1 MEPSLNCSALLNS
14 HIDTSLEKEEA
25 VKVLQEL
32 CNVSW
37 APQRKQISTA
47 LMGISGA
54 LLSLGLLLTLFFFIF
69 TLRFRSNRIVKM
81 SSPNLNL
88 VTLVGSALTY
98 TSALLFL
105 VQEPNISMETIFQVR
120 ISLLYLG
127 VTLVFGP
134 LLGKSWRLHRVF
146 THRVPDKR
154 VIIKDVT
161 LLSLVAGL
169 LFTDTLLL
177 LMWVLSDPVVCARS
191 ASASIQAAARETLYS
206 VTTRYFCASKY
217 SDLWTSLLVGFKA
230 ALLIYGCYLAGL
242 TNNISSPPVNQSLA
256 IMVGNGLAMAATGV
270 VFLVTRFFPDWPN
283 LVYATTSG
291 SILIC
296 TTSINCL
303 IFIPQLLQSR
313 QFEEEQVQST
323 QMTKYFSSPSKSFRS
338 MYSEEQ
344 IYHLLGENTSMRKLL
359 SEQNAIIESLQE
371 QVSNAKDKLVKLLKS
386 ECSFETIEVTSL
398 SVLSASTLA
407 IQHHVAPEHMKIIE
421 EPAPLDTVENVDH
434 EAVIKDTQEGDTNH
448 GTQSDVFESPKN
460 HNIQELKDKPQE
472 GPQCTSKP
480 TEYSVS
486 KQEDMSTSDFRNVS
500 FADSVSKAHYQHQ
513 GEQSE
518 RTHEVLEQLSR
529 KVNYVSSEKLQ
540 EILKELETVST
551 CGHQSPKRQRCAS
564 HSVNRDP
571 GLAPSEGIQKMCL
584 SLSPYM
590 MRRRRGPCYS
600 QRNQHPSH
608 HFPNAL
614 PPQTWCL
621 LNKEAR
627 NRSNGVKRTR
637 NERPSHTGE
646 ERTAEVNTGHGYHNP
661 SLLTKTMELSVHGK
675 EENRTRVDNGIWM
688 TPKYSISHPPE
699 NPSGSIPTSIRRHTE
714 IQAHAMVTLADLR
727 SQTTYTETDSS
738 SSEGTICYCHRPYCE
753 LCFPNE
759 YDSSDS
765 SETDSGD
772 QLHGWTTEKKPPQ
785 LVVNFNEDLT
795 PTFV

>member
-1 MEPSLNCSALLNS
+1 MPPTHRVTVS
-14 HIDTSLEKEEA
+14 I
-25 VKVLQEL
+25 LQ
-32 CNVSW
+32 
-37 APQRKQISTA
+37 APQRKQVSA
-47 LMGISGA
+47 AVLGISGA
-54 LLSLGLLLTLFFFIF
+54 LLSAGLLLTLFFFIF

-88 VTLVGSALTY
+88 VTLIGSALTY
-98 TSALLFL
+98 ISAFLFV

-169 LFTDTLLL
+169 LFADTLLL

-191 ASASIQAAARETLYS
+191 ASASIKAAARGTLYS
-206 VTTRYFCASKY
+206 VTTQDFCASKY
-217 SDLWTSLLVGFKA
+217 SDLWTGLLVGFKA
-230 ALLIYGCYLAGL
+230 ALLIYGGYLAGL

-256 IMVGNGLAMAATGV
+256 IMIGNGLVMAGTGA
-270 VFLVTRFFPDWPN
+270 VFLVTHFFHDWSN

-291 SILIC
+291 SILVC
-296 TTSINCL
+296 TTAINCL

-323 QMTKYFSSPSKSFRS
+323 QMSKYFSSPSKSFRS

-359 SEQNAIIESLQE
+359 SEKNAIIESLQE
-371 QVSNAKDKLVKLLKS
+371 QVSNAKEKLMKLIKS

-407 IQHHVAPEHMKIIE
+407 IQHHVAPEHMKTIE
-421 EPAPLDTVENVDH
+421 EPLDSVENADH
-434 EAVIKDTQEGDTNH
+434 EAVIKDTQEVDIKHDTK
-448 GTQSDVFESPKN
+448 SDAFQSPKDQ
-460 HNIQELKDKPQE
+460 NIQESEEKPQE
-472 GPQCTSKP
+472 GSQCTNKP
-480 TEYSVS
+480 SGCSVS
-486 KQEDMSTSDFRNVS
+486 KQEDMSTSDSRSVS
-500 FADSVSKAHYQHQ
+500 FADIVSKSHHQHP
-513 GEQSE
+513 GEASE
-518 RTHEVLEQLSR
+518 RTHDVLEQLSR
-529 KVNYVSSEKLQ
+529 KINYVSSEKLQ
-540 EILKELETVST
+540 EILQELSIETT
-551 CGHQSPKRQRCAS
+551 CGHHSPKRQRRAS

-571 GLAPSEGIQKMCL
+571 GLVPSEGFRKMCV

-590 MRRRRGPCYS
+590 MRRRRGPVYS

-627 NRSNGVKRTR
+627 NRCNGVKTTR
-637 NERPSHTGE
+637 DERPSPTGE
-646 ERTAEVNTGHGYHNP
+646 ERTAEGNIGHGHHNP
-661 SLLTKTMELSVHGK
+661 SLLTKAMELSVPGR
-675 EENRTRVDNGIWM
+675 EENRSRVDNDIWM
-688 TPKYSISHPPE
+688 TPKYSYASE
-699 NPSGSIPTSIRRHTE
+699 NTHGSIPTGRHSE
-714 IQAHAMVTLADLR
+714 IQARTVVPLANLRPQTL
-727 SQTTYTETDSS
+727 YTETDSS
-738 SSEGTICYCHRPYCE
+738 SSEGTICYCHRPYCD
-753 LCFPNE
+753 LCFANE

-772 QLHGWTTEKKPPQ
+772 QLHGWATQKTPPQ